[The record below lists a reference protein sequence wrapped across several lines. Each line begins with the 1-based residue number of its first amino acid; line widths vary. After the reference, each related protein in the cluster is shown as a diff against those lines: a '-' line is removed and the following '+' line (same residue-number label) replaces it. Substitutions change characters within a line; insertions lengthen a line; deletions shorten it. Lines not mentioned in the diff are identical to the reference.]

1 MASQRV
7 FELADELTGGDIAI
21 DLDLDWLLLRMHV
34 DGLPTGIVLVG
45 ATELIRLANALRQAV
60 GRGVVSRGPSSRQ
73 GE

>member
-34 DGLPTGIVLVG
+34 DGRHRADT
-45 ATELIRLANALRQAV
+45 
-60 GRGVVSRGPSSRQ
+60 SRQ
-73 GE
+73 RPAPGGR